1 MTKLEM
7 LRGMLN
13 DSEFRAVSN
22 QYMNLRKDVIEEA
35 FWLYNNRSHTCAKK
49 FLKDC
54 YLYRGNRI
62 RWRL

>member
-13 DSEFRAVSN
+13 DIEFKAISQR
-22 QYMNLRKDVIEEA
+22 YMNLRKDVIEEA
-35 FWLYNNRSHTCAKK
+35 LWLYRNRSHTYAKT

-54 YLYRGNRI
+54 YMDRGNRI
-62 RWRL
+62 R